1 MDRFYQA
8 DHGGTVH
15 QRHAL
20 AIHRRKAAASIISV
34 QLNPNL
40 GKAFVVQINGEAD
53 FFLLCRLF
61 VGKLVRRQ
69 LLIAAGGNFIDDLGF
84 ADPDIR
90 RDFRFL
96 ALPRFFG
103 GFYILRIRADIKDK
117 NY

>member
-20 AIHRRKAAASIISV
+20 ALHRRKAAASIISV

-40 GKAFVVQINGEAD
+40 GKAFVVQINSEAD
-53 FFLLCRLF
+53 FFLLCRLL

-69 LLIAAGGNFIDDLGF
+69 VFRRRLEIADFQF
-84 ADPDIR
+84 AFVPIGPNDSAAVS
-90 RDFRFL
+90 F
-96 ALPRFFG
+96 
-103 GFYILRIRADIKDK
+103 
-117 NY
+117 